1 MVSDITFGENLK
13 RLRKRA
19 RLTQNDVAEALNISR
34 QSVSKWEKDIALPQ
48 ISFISPLTKILNCT
62 LEELLGSLK

>member
-19 RLTQNDVAEALNISR
+19 KLTQNDVAEALNISR

-48 ISFISPLTKILNCT
+48 ISFIIPLTQILNCS

>member
-19 RLTQNDVAEALNISR
+19 KLTQNDVAEALNISR
-34 QSVSKWEKDIALPQ
+34 ILKA
-48 ISFISPLTKILNCT
+48 KIILHIMVA
-62 LEELLGSLK
+62 K